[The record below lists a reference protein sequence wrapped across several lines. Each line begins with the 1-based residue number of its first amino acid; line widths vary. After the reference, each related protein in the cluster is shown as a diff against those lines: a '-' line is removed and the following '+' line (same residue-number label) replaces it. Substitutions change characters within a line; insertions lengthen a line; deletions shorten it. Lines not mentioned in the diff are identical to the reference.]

1 MTWNEAKSGRLIR
14 KAADVMKD
22 KGYLKGTLG
31 DKENGFCVRGA
42 TNYAWCGNAQV
53 TQNFEYDDTMLIS
66 PGAKRNPQ
74 IIHALKIFGQ
84 FLYANKL
91 TSGPRCVETFNDRN
105 ESDEVIRWMHKFAD
119 EVDPKK

>member
-22 KGYLKGTLG
+22 KGYLKGGLG
-31 DKENGFCVRGA
+31 DPEIGFCVRGA

-74 IIHALKIFGQ
+74 ILHALTVFGL
-84 FLYANKL
+84 FLQENDL
-91 TSGPRCVETFNDRN
+91 VPGTHCVEAFNDRN
-105 ESDEVIRWMHKFAD
+105 EADEVIRWMHKFAD